1 MGRKIFSTV
10 YTDVSEAAGWR
21 RTMHQDGNCELPW
34 KDEPAHAKLHYFTL
48 SMLRIDYMHT
58 FHLGVA
64 RDLVGSALKIIASG
78 KNWFSGGNINARLK
92 QITAAVKTFG
102 RQKEHYISIKKLTK
116 NSLGW
121 AECPEFKGSAA
132 DTAVFL
138 GWLATILMERPP
150 PPPYDGLPG
159 VVWVANH
166 ICEFLFDC
174 GCFLTDEAWEQ
185 VRVLAKIFF
194 TGYLQ
199 LAVHAHEGGKLLFK
213 MRPKFHILQHLLE
226 GHGGKRNPAYD
237 ATFMDEDHVRWCL
250 KMFRKCSHRTASLN
264 VLKRHLVTLKTQ
276 LRKYV

>member
-185 VRVLAKIFF
+185 VRVLAKIFS
-194 TGYLQ
+194 LD
-199 LAVHAHEGGKLLFK
+199 
-213 MRPKFHILQHLLE
+213 I
-226 GHGGKRNPAYD
+226 
-237 ATFMDEDHVRWCL
+237 
-250 KMFRKCSHRTASLN
+250 CS
-264 VLKRHLVTLKTQ
+264 
-276 LRKYV
+276 